1 MKNVEWQFTIY
12 VEGNILSL
20 AKRKLPVWVIGE
32 INTYMPARTW
42 QILHAQPSFYQALGQ
57 F

>member
-32 INTYMPARTW
+32 INTYTPARTW
-42 QILHAQPSFYQALGQ
+42 QILHAQPSFYQAVGL